1 MKKGKK
7 EKPGKGKA
15 ENSTAEKLTRKA
27 YETELARLHAER
39 PHLLI
44 VPSHC
49 TASIAEAR
57 GYVGG

>member
-27 YETELARLHAER
+27 YETELARLHGELVQLQQWVLQ
-39 PHLLI
+39 HWLQQLL
-44 VPSHC
+44 VL
-49 TASIAEAR
+49 
-57 GYVGG
+57 

>member
-1 MKKGKK
+1 MKKEKKGKK
-7 EKPGKGKA
+7 GKGT
-15 ENSTAEKLTRKA
+15 TAPDAVGKLGRTA

-57 GYVGG
+57 GSVGG